1 LLGNRLILW
10 RGEIIR
16 NKKIG
21 IVIPCYNEKGN
32 VVAIY
37 NATKDMLDRKL
48 SSYDYEII
56 FIDNFSTDTT
66 RALIR
71 NICER
76 DIKVKAI
83 FNIRNF
89 GSATSSY
96 YGLCQATGDC
106 VVLLAADFQEPVELI
121 PSFVSEWEKGYK
133 LVVGVKHKSKEN
145 PIKRL
150 LRTLYYKLF
159 KKISENVEQIEHFDG
174 FGLYDRSFVDI
185 LCSLHDPTPY
195 IKSIVAEFGYKQKHI
210 LYTQQKRMSGRTHIS
225 WYELYNDVMLTFTTY
240 TKIGPRIAT
249 IFGFIG
255 SFISFICAFYYLII
269 KLIFWD
275 SFVMGQAALII
286 GIFFLSALQFFFIG
300 LLSEYVM
307 SINSRVMNR
316 PLVIEEERINFDQCN
331 EYNKPKK

>member
-1 LLGNRLILW
+1 MNNR
-10 RGEIIR
+10 
-16 NKKIG
+16 KKIS
-21 IVIPCYNEKGN
+21 ILTPCYNEEGN
-32 VVAIY
+32 ITNIYHAIR
-37 NATKDMLDRKL
+37 NIFGKKL

-66 RALIR
+66 RILIR
-71 NICER
+71 EICDR
-76 DIKVKAI
+76 DTKVKAI

-96 YGLCQATGDC
+96 YGLCQTTGDC
-106 VVLLAADFQEPVELI
+106 AVLLAADFQEPVELI

-133 LVVGVKHKSKEN
+133 LVVGIKHKSKEN

-159 KKISENVEQIEHFDG
+159 KKISEDVDQIEHFDG
-174 FGLYDRSFVDI
+174 FGLYDKSFVDI
-185 LCSLHDPTPY
+185 LRSLHEPTPY
-195 IKSIVAEFGYKQKHI
+195 IKSIVAEFGFKHKHI
-210 LYTQQKRMSGRTHIS
+210 LYTQEKRMSGRTHLS
-225 WYELYNDVMLTFTTY
+225 WYELYNDAMLTFTTY

-275 SFVMGQAALII
+275 SFVMGQAPLII
-286 GIFFLSALQFFFIG
+286 GMFFLGALQLFFIG
-300 LLSEYVM
+300 LLGEYVM

-316 PLVIEEERINFDQCN
+316 PLVIEEERINFDQD
-331 EYNKPKK
+331 